1 MINGS
6 YDQLAELVRRNVC
19 GGCGGEIV
27 VAWYSAEKTYV
38 IRCGEGHYP
47 EQLTRQLSPTQ
58 AYKAGEPL
66 PIVIKDNIEK
76 RRRQT
81 EVNNTTKGVDQKT
94 TLLPGYDLATGEALS
109 LETINNLIAYA
120 IKYSLDIYRGHVV
133 LMYGQPYITIDGYLW
148 HAKREGKPYTMS
160 SKPMTVADRKLYMI
174 PEGAHAWLCE
184 ILLNEG
190 KSKVTGVGIVT
201 SQEMTEE
208 SKKKPG
214 QLRSPVV
221 AAHPWQLA
229 QKRAE
234 WQALRR
240 AFPIAAEE
248 QLPKVEESKR

>member
-1 MINGS
+1 MITGS
-6 YDQLAELVRRNVC
+6 YDQLVELVRRNVC
-19 GGCGGEIV
+19 GGCGGELV
-27 VAWYSAEKTYV
+27 VAWYSTDKTYV

-66 PIVIKDNIEK
+66 SIVIKDNIEK

-109 LETINNLIAYA
+109 LEAINNLIAYA

-133 LMYGQPYITIDGYLW
+133 LMYGQPYITIDGYLA
-148 HAKREGKPYTMS
+148 HAKKEGKPYTMS
-160 SKPMTVADRKLYMI
+160 SRPMIKDDRELYMI
-174 PEGAHAWLCE
+174 PPGAHPWLCE
-184 ILLNEG
+184 IVKDDG
-190 KSKVTGVGIVT
+190 KSKVTGIGIVT
-201 SQEMTEE
+201 AEEMTEE

-214 QLRSPVV
+214 HLRSPIV

-240 AFPIAAEE
+240 AFPIGETKEE
-248 QLPKVEESKR
+248 TDDSPK